1 MKTEMTIAFQKSRD
15 AAIRSGF
22 PAHEFDMAVC
32 RQLPGVI
39 RTRRHNGYS
48 ADLAEARYMAA
59 VIVEC
64 DAAQAR
70 YCMHSYRLRKAKALR
85 HAAR

>member
-1 MKTEMTIAFQKSRD
+1 MKTEMALAFQNKRD

-39 RTRRHNGYS
+39 RTRRYNGYP
-48 ADLAEARYMAA
+48 ADLAESRYMAA

-64 DAAQAR
+64 DASTSR
-70 YCMHSYRLRKAKALR
+70 YYMQSYRLRKAKALR
-85 HAAR
+85 HESR